1 MLFHLM
7 VLEESKTE
15 KPKILTNFNYLSRAA
30 TSPVGE
36 FTVSSLVTL
45 SSCLAWIFLKPWQ
58 YFLIEV
64 QLHQFPKR
72 GTYSHCTLLRQSE
85 IGNEPVFL

>member
-1 MLFHLM
+1 MAVSLCKCCEGKCCFIVM

-15 KPKILTNFNYLSRAA
+15 KSKILTNFNYLSRAA

-45 SSCLAWIFLKPWQ
+45 SSCLAWISFLK
-58 YFLIEV
+58 
-64 QLHQFPKR
+64 
-72 GTYSHCTLLRQSE
+72 TLAVLF
-85 IGNEPVFL
+85 N